1 MIKKAVSLLSAIAG
15 TSHAVYVQFPV
26 YDSSDTPNTQLDGLL
41 TYAHLKASTV
51 PDATDNQS
59 SYLLCTTCTISYVL
73 SKASPADV
81 KSTATMTFKD
91 GSSTVKVEFVNTNF
105 LWKDIDGAVHQWNM
119 DLGFIDPA
127 LYATE
132 DYFDYFNESVLG
144 LAPFLATEDESLL
157 DRQFLYNFVKS
168 NPLEK
173 FEESFA
179 FIGGGAVLIG
189 GA

>member
-1 MIKKAVSLLSAIAG
+1 MIAG
-15 TSHAVYVQFPV
+15 TSHADYAKFPV

-41 TYAHLKASTV
+41 TYAHLKASSV

-73 SKASPADV
+73 QKANPTDV
-81 KSTATMTFKD
+81 VSTALMTFKED
-91 GSSTVKVEFVNTNF
+91 SSTVKVEFVNTNF
-105 LWKDIDGAVHQWNM
+105 LWKDTDGQVLQWNM

-127 LYATE
+127 LYANE
-132 DYFDYFNESVLG
+132 DYFDYFKESVLG
-144 LAPFLATEDESLL
+144 LAPFLTTEDESLL

-168 NPLEK
+168 NPTVQ

-179 FIGGGAVLIG
+179 LIGGGAVLIG
-189 GA
+189 GT